1 MKVHHCLGSDAAH
14 AAIAGDRVMA
24 IAAMSG
30 FHAASQQALQSLS
43 QHKNGGH
50 HGRSLSDVDAI
61 SSSVAT
67 APSKTGKIGS
77 KIDISA

>member
-1 MKVHHCLGSDAAH
+1 
-14 AAIAGDRVMA
+14 MA
-24 IAAMSG
+24 ISAMSSPS
-30 FHAASQQALQSLS
+30 FHATSQQAMLSLS
-43 QHKNGGH
+43 HYKQGGR
-50 HGRSLSDVDAI
+50 HGHSLADVDAT

>member
-1 MKVHHCLGSDAAH
+1 
-14 AAIAGDRVMA
+14 MA
-24 IAAMSG
+24 ISAMSNL
-30 FHAASQQALQSLS
+30 HASSQQALS
-43 QHKNGGH
+43 QHKHGGH

-61 SSSVAT
+61 GSSVAS

>member
-1 MKVHHCLGSDAAH
+1 
-14 AAIAGDRVMA
+14 MA

-30 FHAASQQALQSLS
+30 FHALSQQSAQLLS
-43 QHKNGGH
+43 HHKRGGH
-50 HGRSLSDVDAI
+50 SLADIDAT
-61 SSSVAT
+61 SPSVAS